1 MSSFKKISQV
11 RHQEPWG
18 DRDFLGTQFPNHFIS
33 TASHVFSTSSVLSLL
48 NYSSHSMQTFPSA
61 NANLPTCLLCLQCS
75 DPFPQ
80 SQSSCMAW
88 VHAEGWPYL
97 CSKSHIFPRQTSQF
111 PLFDL
116 HSSSYH
122 CVASVFLFS
131 ALWASLSRIMLSI
144 GIFLSASSLIWY
156 WGALPSIAV
165 WSQDLLI
172 RSHYKFLWC
181 GPRSS
186 YFLPPLWALEPISH
200 TSSLGKRD
208 TSSTFVLPR
217 PILLFNWWL
226 INPHG
231 GNIWMVKR
239 PRV

>member
-11 RHQEPWG
+11 SHQEPWG

-48 NYSSHSMQTFPSA
+48 NYSSHSIQTFPSA

-122 CVASVFLFS
+122 SVASVFLFS

-144 GIFLSASSLIWY
+144 GIFLSASSFSLVLRSSTIY
-156 WGALPSIAV
+156 RSVIPGTLDQISLQV
-165 WSQDLLI
+165 FVMWSQVIMLFATI
-172 RSHYKFLWC
+172 M
-181 GPRSS
+181 GP
-186 YFLPPLWALEPISH
+186 WANLTH
-200 TSSLGKRD
+200 
-208 TSSTFVLPR
+208 
-217 PILLFNWWL
+217 
-226 INPHG
+226 
-231 GNIWMVKR
+231 
-239 PRV
+239 